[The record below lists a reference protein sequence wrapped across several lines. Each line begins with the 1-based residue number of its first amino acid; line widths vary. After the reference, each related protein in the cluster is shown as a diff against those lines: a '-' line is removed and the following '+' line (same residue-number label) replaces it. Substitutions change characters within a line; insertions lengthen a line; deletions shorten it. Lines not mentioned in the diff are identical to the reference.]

1 MARVVTPIDPPSH
14 SPRFSMVQ
22 CKKVSSSVPPTMLT
36 FLFIRRGPH
45 STISHT
51 AQSVCS
57 HTHHTPYRSRTIHTY
72 ITHTKMDRFL
82 YIFFGKINIYYKRD
96 ADILRPSSMTQ
107 SLMDSTSN
115 DFFFPSISPA
125 AHPRECNQ
133 QYSCIRMRL
142 DKK

>member
-115 DFFFPSISPA
+115 DFFSLLYLPQHTLVNVTSSTVA
-125 AHPRECNQ
+125 
-133 QYSCIRMRL
+133 SG
-142 DKK
+142 